1 MKVYTKGGDKGR
13 TSLLRGVRVSKT
25 DDRIELLGTID
36 ELNSFIG
43 YAKVLC
49 DMKKKMELSDI
60 QRNLMKIMSRV
71 ADPTNTDY
79 LLGSDQTA
87 FLETEIDRIENSF
100 PRIKDFILYGGCELS
115 ARFDIARS
123 VARRCERRFRK
134 VAITYACDEEALRYM
149 NRLADYLY
157 ICAREAD
164 HISLSS
170 KDEELRE
177 EVLKTILKKL

>member
-1 MKVYTKGGDKGR
+1 MKIYTKGGDKGR
-13 TSLLRGVRVSKT
+13 TSLLRGVRVSKA
-25 DDRIELLGTID
+25 DDRIELIGTID

-43 YAKVLC
+43 HAKVLC
-49 DMKKKMELSDI
+49 DMQRKMELSDI
-60 QRNLMKIMSRV
+60 QRNLMRIMSRI
-71 ADPTNTDY
+71 ADPSNPEY
-79 LLGSDQTA
+79 LLSSDQTA

-100 PRIKDFILYGGCELS
+100 PRIKDFVLYGGCELS
-115 ARFDIARS
+115 ARYDIARA

-134 VAITYACDEEALRYM
+134 VAITYPCDEEALRYM

-164 HISLSS
+164 HIALSS
-170 KDEELRE
+170 KDEQVRE